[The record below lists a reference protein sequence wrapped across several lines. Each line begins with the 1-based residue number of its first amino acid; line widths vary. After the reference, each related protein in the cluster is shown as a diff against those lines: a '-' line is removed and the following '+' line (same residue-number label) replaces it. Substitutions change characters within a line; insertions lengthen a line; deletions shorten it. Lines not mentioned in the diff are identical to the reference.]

1 MKKTL
6 FITALTL
13 SLTIVSFYSQA
24 QAQANW
30 EVGVRG
36 GGWLLNMK

>member
-24 QAQANW
+24 QANW